1 MSGSTLF
8 RKSSLDSISSPEQ
21 LNDYIKVSNPS
32 IWLVLAALFILLS
45 AVLVWGFTCR
55 LPTTVGVEGVVSDGN
70 VLCYVGVE
78 DTKKISIGQKAS
90 LINSDDLQ
98 FIGKITSIGDI
109 PMSAA
114 GIASELNNDYLAHE
128 LVQGEFGVK
137 LIIVL
142 DKSGLANG
150 TLLDISIV
158 TDSVRPV
165 DFLLG

>member
-1 MSGSTLF
+1 MSGNTLF

-21 LNDYIKVSNPS
+21 LNDYIKVSNPG
-32 IWLVLAALFILLS
+32 IWLVLAALFILLA

-55 LPTTVGVEGVVSDGN
+55 LPTTVGVEGVVLDGN
-70 VLCYVGVE
+70 VLCYIGVE
-78 DTKKISIGQKAS
+78 DANKISIGQKAS
-90 LINSDDLQ
+90 LIKSDDSQ
-98 FIGKITSIGDI
+98 FTGKISSIGDI
-109 PMSAA
+109 PMSAVR
-114 GIASELNNDYLAHE
+114 IASELNSDYLAHE
-128 LVQGEFGVK
+128 LIQGEFAVK

-150 TLLDISIV
+150 TMLNISIV